1 MSSAKKKHR
10 FLNVLFTL
18 VVTLVTI
25 WLVVASVYLLL
36 CTQAA
41 QGGKLPAA
49 FGYQISTEK
58 EQGMGAVVPQ
68 GSVVLS
74 VEKPNPAINDVILYQ
89 KEDGSYRTGRI
100 KEIISFEDDPE
111 YDVIYDI
118 GSNKIETIHKSS
130 MVGQV
135 VYTVPYIG
143 YALEYLATF
152 NGILYTVLIPCGVLI
167 VVLVIRVIVSFRG
180 RRVEESEGEEPFRLS
195 NSPSLAE
202 LELDAKLAFHNEEL
216 DRIWQKNA
224 PSGKPET
231 GRITTDQDM
240 VFELSNMNNRF
251 APEQPRNKPL
261 AQDEA
266 EKIVSEMRSTGSTI
280 LEPVQNVVSHDVET
294 TEQER
299 HRQEDE
305 LDYSQLIATLGL
317 EDQESSGLVSMLRQY
332 GVQGEEASAVQKA
345 APFIKPVV
353 TDRSVDVDL
362 KQRPAQK
369 VSVISDEHGKFL
381 IIESENVETKI
392 KLPF

>member
-18 VVTLVTI
+18 VVTMVTI
-25 WLVVASVYLLL
+25 WLVVASAYLLL
-36 CTQAA
+36 RTQAV
-41 QGGKLPAA
+41 QEGKLPAA
-49 FGYQISTEK
+49 FGYQISAEK
-58 EQGMGAVVPQ
+58 EQGMGTVVPQ
-68 GSVVLS
+68 GSAVLS

-89 KEDGSYRTGRI
+89 KEDGAYRTGRI
-100 KEIISFEDDPE
+100 KEILSFEDDPE

-143 YALEYLATF
+143 YVLDYLATF

-180 RRVEESEGEEPFRLS
+180 RRVEESEGEELFRLS
-195 NSPSLAE
+195 NSPASA
-202 LELDAKLAFHNEEL
+202 ELDAELAFHHEEL
-216 DRIWQKNA
+216 DQIWQKNA

-231 GRITTDQDM
+231 ERITTDQDM

-266 EKIVSEMRSTGSTI
+266 EKIVSEMRSTGSEMP
-280 LEPVQNVVSHDVET
+280 EPVQNVVSHGVET
-294 TEQER
+294 TKQEQ

-317 EDQESSGLVSMLRQY
+317 EDQESSDLVSMLRQY